1 MSKRKNINMNDKIV
15 GQITNFMNAVGDYI
29 HMEYDPFFYEQYTSD
44 HNLSGM
50 FDFVGSYYMGGSNV
64 PDTARYVVELIL
76 MNKRDEK
83 HERPI

>member
-1 MSKRKNINMNDKIV
+1 MKMNDKV
-15 GQITNFMNAVGDYI
+15 AGHITNFMNAVGEYI

-44 HNLSGM
+44 NNLSGM

-76 MNKRDEK
+76 MRKRDEK
-83 HERPI
+83 HEKPI

>member
-1 MSKRKNINMNDKIV
+1 MKMNSKITSE
-15 GQITNFMNAVGDYI
+15 ITNFMHHVGEYI

-76 MNKRDEK
+76 MKKREEQEK
-83 HERPI
+83 L